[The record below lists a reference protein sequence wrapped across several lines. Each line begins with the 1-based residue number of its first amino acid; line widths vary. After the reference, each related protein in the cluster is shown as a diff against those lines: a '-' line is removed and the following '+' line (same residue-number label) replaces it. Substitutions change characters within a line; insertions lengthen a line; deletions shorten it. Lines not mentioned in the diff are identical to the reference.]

1 MKKDLII
8 LSAAMHLGMARMPAK
23 RNAKADRQRCTIYT
37 PDSPEVKVMTKQ
49 FWERA
54 AQKGTASY
62 YCTCDNDHC
71 EEVWFQIGREGET
84 CRLCKVGKLHHHDVE
99 PWD

>member
-1 MKKDLII
+1 MRMRVGLAGILAMSNKEHRLI
-8 LSAAMHLGMARMPAK
+8 HENK
-23 RNAKADRQRCTIYT
+23 THRQRCTKYT
-37 PDSPEVKVMTKQ
+37 VDSPEVKAMTNR

-71 EEVWFQIGREGET
+71 EEVWFQIGRDGET